1 MESPFLSARML
12 TGCLM
17 SIVFGETQAVVDANR
32 LKCFIYAAQAVA
44 TA

>member
-1 MESPFLSARML
+1 MDSLLSIM
-12 TGCLM
+12 
-17 SIVFGETQAVVDANR
+17 FGETGAVVHANR